1 MLVGHGI
8 GYGILHTYTI
18 IQEYIPVERRND
30 IRPSASQLDST
41 IHDVMILLE
50 CREIERSGN
59 ETARNAGRLDS
70 VDLIRV
76 HTLTRC
82 TIAIFE

>member
-50 CREIERSGN
+50 CREIE
-59 ETARNAGRLDS
+59 E
-70 VDLIRV
+70 
-76 HTLTRC
+76 
-82 TIAIFE
+82 

>member
-1 MLVGHGI
+1 MELVMESSIH
-8 GYGILHTYTI
+8 ILSFRS
-18 IQEYIPVERRND
+18 IPVERRND

-59 ETARNAGRLDS
+59 ETAGNAGRLTDS

-76 HTLTRC
+76 HT
-82 TIAIFE
+82 F